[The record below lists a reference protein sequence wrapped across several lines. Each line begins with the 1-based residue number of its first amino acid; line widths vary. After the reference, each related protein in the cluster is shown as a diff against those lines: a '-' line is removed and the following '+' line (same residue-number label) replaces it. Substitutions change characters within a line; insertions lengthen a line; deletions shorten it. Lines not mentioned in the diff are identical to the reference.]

1 MQDNEI
7 TKKQFAFSELDC
19 IVNDTLSEDNEDT
32 TEEWYERLG
41 ITEEVKDGKLKGLT
55 EEEVNRYLNY
65 SAMRARYENLF
76 AECEELKNFNLT
88 LDMVMKG
95 EEIKK
100 REAEKNGTNK

>member
-1 MQDNEI
+1 
-7 TKKQFAFSELDC
+7 
-19 IVNDTLSEDNEDT
+19 
-32 TEEWYERLG
+32 
-41 ITEEVKDGKLKGLT
+41 
-55 EEEVNRYLNY
+55 
-65 SAMRARYENLF
+65 MRARYENLF